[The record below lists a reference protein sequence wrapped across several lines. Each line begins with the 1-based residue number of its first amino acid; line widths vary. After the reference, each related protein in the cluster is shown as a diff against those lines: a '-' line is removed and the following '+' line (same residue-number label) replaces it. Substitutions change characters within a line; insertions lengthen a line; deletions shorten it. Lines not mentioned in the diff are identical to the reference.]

1 VALFLAKDTP
11 AEAVNQL
18 RREAQA
24 VAEDREFQV
33 QLIRSGLE
41 PWARTPDQLS
51 RIIDEDFDRWRKVI
65 QDAKIQAN

>member
-1 VALFLAKDTP
+1 VT
-11 AEAVNQL
+11 VL

-24 VAEDREFQV
+24 VAEDRDFHV

-65 QDAKIQAN
+65 QDAKIQAS